1 MSWQATK
8 GEGVEQDRRRDTT
21 QRRAGVRAWL
31 FVFVLVLGLIAI
43 ALLVRFRRSPQRA
56 EPGAPAP
63 LVQVRK
69 LVAADIPVVILGS
82 GVVQPKV
89 EVNVMP
95 EVAGT
100 VVFIHSEL
108 KAGGII
114 RANEKIV
121 QIDSR
126 DHELAVRQARAAVAE
141 AQAALELE
149 SADTDRAPA
158 LREPRIQRAMAT
170 LDSARTQLEMAELKL
185 QRTTISLPFDAMIAG
200 DAVNLGQYV
209 GVGQPLATACGI
221 DAFEVEVLLEGS
233 DLAWLDVFPLPAPVG
248 GTDGNLAPAEVQAEL
263 AGGTHTWAGRVTRTT
278 GQVDR
283 ASRRVPVVVE
293 VPRPLDGSEG
303 RPPLLPGTFVSVRI
317 AGKTLH
323 RAVAVPREAI
333 HESNRVW
340 LVRDGRLTAQPLEIV
355 RTDDRHAYVTS
366 GLPDEALIVTDRPD
380 GFVEGMAVRIS
391 DQAGEGR
398 SAERTAP

>member
-1 MSWQATK
+1 MSGPATK
-8 GEGVEQDRRRDTT
+8 GEGMGQDRRGDTAP
-21 QRRAGVRAWL
+21 RRAGLCAWL
-31 FVFVLVLGLIAI
+31 FVFVLVLGLIAT
-43 ALLVRFRRSPQRA
+43 ALFVRFRRSPQDA
-56 EPGAPAP
+56 EQGAPAP

-69 LVAADIPVVILGS
+69 LVAADIPMVVQGS
-82 GVVQPKV
+82 GVVRPKV

-100 VVFIHSEL
+100 VVFVHSEL
-108 KAGGII
+108 RAGGII

-126 DHELAVRQARAAVAE
+126 DYELAVRQARAAVAE
-141 AQAALELE
+141 TQAALELE
-149 SADTDRAPA
+149 NADTDRAPA
-158 LREPRIQRAMAT
+158 LREPRIQRARAT
-170 LDSARTQLEMAELKL
+170 LDSARTQLEMAELKF
-185 QRTTISLPFDAMIAG
+185 QRTAISLPFDAMIAG

-209 GVGQPLATACGI
+209 GVGQPLAAACGI
-221 DAFEVEVLLEGS
+221 DAFEVEVLLEG
-233 DLAWLDVFPLPAPVG
+233 DELAWLDVFPLPAPVG
-248 GTDGNLAPAEVQAEL
+248 KTDGNLAPAEVLAEL

-283 ASRRVPVVVE
+283 ASGRVPIMVE

-303 RPPLLPGTFVSVRI
+303 RPPLLPGTFVNVRI

-333 HESNRVW
+333 HGFNRVW
-340 LVRDGRLTAQPLEIV
+340 LVRDGRLTARPLEIV
-355 RTDDRHAYVTS
+355 RTDEKYAYVTS
-366 GLPDEALIVTDRPD
+366 GLPDEALIVTGRPD
-380 GFVEGMAVRIS
+380 GFVEGMAVRIT

-398 SAERTAP
+398 SAERPSP